1 MDETLSNVADL
12 VKNFAVIYVVDI
24 SKVPDFNSMYELY
37 DPCTVMFFYRN
48 KHIMIDLG
56 TGNNN
61 KIDWAIEDPQ
71 ELIDL
76 IETVFR
82 GASKGRGL
90 PALPGKVTECLK
102 GSKTASQFK
111 NRALQVAYYIDKA
124 DPLGQVLLQE
134 PRIKD
139 EDEVEGHDEDSESP
153 ATNKGLFTYK
163 ALRPARNVLVLVPEP
178 FDANNDVLIPSM
190 LNVDIG

>member
-1 MDETLSNVADL
+1 MVF
-12 VKNFAVIYVVDI
+12 VKQERLLRI
-24 SKVPDFNSMYELY
+24 SKSSLLQV
-37 DPCTVMFFYRN
+37 
-48 KHIMIDLG
+48 HIYLQESNIGWFTDVILQEMLQ
-56 TGNNN
+56 
-61 KIDWAIEDPQ
+61 AIQ
-71 ELIDL
+71 
-76 IETVFR
+76 
-82 GASKGRGL
+82 